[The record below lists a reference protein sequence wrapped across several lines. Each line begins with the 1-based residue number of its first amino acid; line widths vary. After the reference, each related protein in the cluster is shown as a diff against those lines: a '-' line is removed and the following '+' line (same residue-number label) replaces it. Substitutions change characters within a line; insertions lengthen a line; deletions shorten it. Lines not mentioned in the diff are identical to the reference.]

1 MKNLIL
7 LSIAIL
13 TTLISTAQKEAVE
26 KVKSKILGNF
36 IASTLERNL
45 NFKTKFKNNDL
56 DVDEFWETDEG
67 KKVEKIKS

>member
-1 MKNLIL
+1 LKEKQLR
-7 LSIAIL
+7 
-13 TTLISTAQKEAVE
+13 KEAVE

>member
-1 MKNLIL
+1 MKEKQLR
-7 LSIAIL
+7 
-13 TTLISTAQKEAVE
+13 KEAVE